1 MRASFYECDVTP
13 PLGGFLWGH
22 YGEVYAKEVHNRL
35 YAKAVVV
42 EDEGDVA
49 AIVVID
55 SCTLPPEMHD
65 IVTKRIE
72 EYTGITADKVCI
84 ASNHAHWGAPIS
96 DSPEIGCYADE
107 NYKDVF
113 FRLVADAVIIAY
125 KRLDDATVKFGN
137 SIAPGLAFCRNF
149 ELEDGTYV
157 CHGRNRTNIKKA
169 LAEPDEELPVLLFEK
184 DGKPIGAVICY
195 ACHQC
200 TVGKPNGV
208 TGYSGDY
215 ASVMSEIL
223 KERYGHDFVSLFLIG
238 TCGDVNHVNPDV
250 NEPVTNFKIIGE
262 KLADYYENSKDAAV
276 PLTEGGVKSVKEFID
291 IKRRDASLEAN
302 KDKLVKLTKAK
313 SYMRLRNMLYYVSKA
328 EPEYT
333 SLAVQCI
340 KIGDTLIACLP
351 GEQYTEY
358 GRKIKAASP
367 FKNTI
372 VVENCN
378 TYCGYIPSESAFD
391 PEHDDLYETSL
402 CYHSCHVPEAGNIL
416 SDKALELANNIK

>member
-22 YGEVYAKEVHNRL
+22 YGEVYAQEVHNRL

-42 EDEGDVA
+42 EDEGEVA
-49 AIVVID
+49 AIVAID

-72 EYTGITADKVCI
+72 QFTGITADKVCI

-157 CHGRNRTNIKKA
+157 CHGRNRPNIKRA

-200 TVGKPNGV
+200 TVGKANGV

-291 IKRRDASLEAN
+291 IKRRDPSLEAN
-302 KDKLVKLTKAK
+302 KDIYCIYLSIKLVFCMSAIRFKYQKLASVTTGGGGGVGGVGGVGGTTPEN
-313 SYMRLRNMLYYVSKA
+313 RSKYRA
-328 EPEYT
+328 AIS
-333 SLAVQCI
+333 SLGV
-340 KIGDTLIACLP
+340 
-351 GEQYTEY
+351 
-358 GRKIKAASP
+358 
-367 FKNTI
+367 
-372 VVENCN
+372 
-378 TYCGYIPSESAFD
+378 
-391 PEHDDLYETSL
+391 
-402 CYHSCHVPEAGNIL
+402 
-416 SDKALELANNIK
+416 

>member
-1 MRASFYECDVTP
+1 
-13 PLGGFLWGH
+13 
-22 YGEVYAKEVHNRL
+22 
-35 YAKAVVV
+35 
-42 EDEGDVA
+42 
-49 AIVVID
+49 
-55 SCTLPPEMHD
+55 MHD

-72 EYTGITADKVCI
+72 QFTGITADKVCI

-157 CHGRNRTNIKKA
+157 CHGRNRPNIKRA

-200 TVGKPNGV
+200 TVGKANGV

-291 IKRRDASLEAN
+291 IKRRDPSLEAN
-302 KDKLVKLTKAK
+302 KDIYCIYLSIKLLFCMSAIRFKYQKLASVTTGGGGGVGGVGGVGGTTPEN
-313 SYMRLRNMLYYVSKA
+313 RSKYRA
-328 EPEYT
+328 AIS
-333 SLAVQCI
+333 SLGV
-340 KIGDTLIACLP
+340 
-351 GEQYTEY
+351 
-358 GRKIKAASP
+358 
-367 FKNTI
+367 
-372 VVENCN
+372 
-378 TYCGYIPSESAFD
+378 
-391 PEHDDLYETSL
+391 
-402 CYHSCHVPEAGNIL
+402 
-416 SDKALELANNIK
+416 

>member
-22 YGEVYAKEVHNRL
+22 YNEVYAKEVHNRL
-35 YAKAVVV
+35 YAKAIVV
-42 EDEGDVA
+42 EDAGEVA

-65 IVTKRIE
+65 VVTKRIE
-72 EYTGITADKVCI
+72 EFTGISADKVCI

-96 DSPEIGCYADE
+96 DSPEIGCYADA

-113 FRLVADAVIIAY
+113 FRLVADAVILAY
-125 KRLDDATVKFGN
+125 RRLDEVTVKFGN

-149 ELEDGTYV
+149 ELEDGKYV
-157 CHGRNRTNIKKA
+157 CHGRNRTNIKRA
-169 LAEPDEELPVLLFEK
+169 LAEPDEELPILLFEK
-184 DGKPIGAVICY
+184 EGKPLGAIICY

-200 TVGKPNGV
+200 TVGGMSV

-215 ASVMSEIL
+215 ASVMSEKL
-223 KERYGHDFVSLFLIG
+223 KERYGRNFVSLFLIG
-238 TCGDVNHVNPDV
+238 TCGDVNHVNPDP
-250 NEPVTNFKIIGE
+250 NESVTNFKIIGSA
-262 KLADYYENSKDAAV
+262 LADFYENSKNAATE
-276 PLTEGGVKSVKEFID
+276 LTEGGVKSTKEFVA
-291 IKRRDASLEAN
+291 IKRRDGSLDAN
-302 KDKLVKLTKAK
+302 LPKLKELANAK

-328 EPEYT
+328 EPEFT

-351 GEQYTEY
+351 GEQYTEF
-358 GRKIKAASP
+358 GKKIKAASP

-391 PEHDDLYETSL
+391 PERDDLYETSL

-416 SDKALELANNIK
+416 SDKAIELAEKIK

>member
-22 YGEVYAKEVHNRL
+22 YGEVYAQEVHNRL

-42 EDEGDVA
+42 EDEGEVA
-49 AIVVID
+49 AIVAID

-72 EYTGITADKVCI
+72 QFTGITADKVCI

-107 NYKDVF
+107 SYKDVF

-157 CHGRNRTNIKKA
+157 CHGRNRTNIKRA

-262 KLADYYENSKDAAV
+262 KLADYYENSKNAAA
-276 PLTEGGVKSVKEFID
+276 PLTAGGVKSVKEFVD

-302 KDKLVKLTKAK
+302 KDKLVKLTEAK